1 MPRGHRGRVADVV
14 ARDHPLHLGAGE
26 PADDEPVLGRLER
39 LLAGFESR
47 RPPHVDDLVAQPVGE
62 VQPAEVLEPGRLQAG
77 LLGQLAAGQGLGVR
91 ARGVLPGALRE
102 LPEAPPDRVA
112 ELLDQPGV
120 LVLERDDQRRR
131 RLLHPAVQPG
141 GAVGALRAVLAD
153 AHPAVLVDH
162 AGGRDAHGAQPR
174 LRRVTSDEIRER
186 FLSFFE
192 ARDHKRVLSAS
203 LVPAEHDPSVLL
215 TTAGMHPLMPYFLG
229 RERPP
234 HHRLTSCQ
242 KCFRTPDID
251 VVGTTTRHLTF
262 FEMLG
267 NFSMGD
273 YFKEGAVE
281 FAWELSLEGFG
292 FDPELIW
299 VTVFEGDEEL
309 GLGPDEEAIE
319 AWLKIGVPRER
330 IVGCPRSENFWQAG
344 PIGPCGP
351 CSELYLD
358 RGLGWGKADDLP
370 GGENERFLEYWN
382 LVFMSFKQDPVNV
395 LTPLPAQ
402 NIDTGLGLNRLA
414 CILQG
419 TDSVFETDQFTPLIA
434 LGEQLSG
441 RRYGAEFPVDR
452 ALRVLADH
460 TRGMSFLVADGVV
473 PSNEDRGYVLRRLMR
488 RAIVQGRRIGI
499 EQGFLARYARVV
511 RDTMGAAYPELL
523 EHAETIDMW
532 LSGEEETFNRTLEQ
546 GMRLLDDVIA
556 RARERGE
563 EGIGA
568 DEAFRLHDTYGFPFD
583 LTLELAAEQGLGV
596 DEQGFESLMEEQRVR
611 ARASAGREGH
621 EDERERLRVFASS
634 AGAASVFTGYETTEQ
649 ATAVAGVSVQDGH
662 LLAKL
667 VESPFYATGGGQV
680 HDSGFVECEH
690 GDCRA
695 RVVDVVRLG
704 DDQAL
709 VLEPELGELKVGERV
724 VAHVDGAARRATE
737 CNHTATHLLHAAL
750 RERLGTHVRQ
760 AGSYVGPDKLRFD
773 FTHGAP
779 LSEDDARAVEDR
791 VNEWVL
797 ANQPVRALTTTLD
810 EARSLGAM
818 ALFGEKYGDV
828 VRMVEVGDGAWSRE
842 LCGGTHVRSTAEIGV
857 FKLTS
862 ESSSA
867 ANVRRIEA
875 VTGPVAIKLLRAHD
889 RELTEAAA
897 LLKTTPDNVA
907 EIVADRER
915 KRRDL
920 EKQLRSGARADVTVS
935 ADAVEQIDGVKVV
948 LQTATVDD
956 PKAMPDV
963 ADRLRNQLGH
973 PAVVVL
979 GADTG
984 GRVSLLVAATPGAVE
999 RGVRAGAIVKAAAQ
1013 VVGGGGGGRDSLAQ
1027 AGGRDPEKLAD
1038 ALATARAEIAKALG
1052 T

>member
-1 MPRGHRGRVADVV
+1 MPRGHGGRVADLV
-14 ARDHPLHLGAGE
+14 AGDHPLHLGAGE
-26 PADDEPVLGRLER
+26 AADDEPFLGRLER
-39 LLAGFESR
+39 LPAGFESG
-47 RPPHVDDLVAQPVGE
+47 RPPHVDVLVAQPVGE
-62 VQPAEVLEPGRLQAG
+62 VQPAEVLEPGRLQPG

-131 RLLHPAVQPG
+131 RLLDPAVQPG

-153 AHPAVLVDH
+153 AHPAVLVDD
-162 AGGRDAHGAQPR
+162 AGGRDAHCAQPR

-192 ARDHKRVLSAS
+192 ARDHKRVASAS

-215 TTAGMHPLMPYFLG
+215 TTAGMHPLKPYFQG
-229 RERPP
+229 REKPP
-234 HHRLTSCQ
+234 HNRLTSCQ

-273 YFKEGAVE
+273 YFKAGAVE
-281 FAWELSLEGFG
+281 FAWELSLQGFG

-299 VTVFEGDEEL
+299 VTVFEGDAEL

-330 IVGCPRSENFWQAG
+330 IVECPRSENFWQAG
-344 PIGPCGP
+344 PTGPCGP

-358 RGLGWGKADDLP
+358 RGLDFGKADDLP

-382 LVFMSFKQDPVNV
+382 LVFMQFDQNPVNT
-395 LTPLPAQ
+395 LTPLPSQ
-402 NIDTGLGLNRLA
+402 NIDTGLGLNRMAL
-414 CILQG
+414 IKQG
-419 TDSVFETDQFTPLIA
+419 VTSIFETDQFVPLIG
-434 LGEQLSG
+434 LGEELSG
-441 RRYGAEFPVDR
+441 KRYGSAFEIDR

-460 TRGMSFLVADGVV
+460 ARGMSFLIADGVV

-488 RAIVQGRRIGI
+488 RAVVQGRHIGI
-499 EQGFLARYARVV
+499 EPGFLPRYATVV
-511 RDTMGAAYPELL
+511 RDIMGAAYPELH
-523 EHAETIDMW
+523 EQGDTVDMW
-532 LSGEEETFNRTLEQ
+532 LATEEENFNRTLEQ
-546 GMRLLDDVIA
+546 GMRMLDDVIE
-556 RARERGE
+556 RARSRGE

-583 LTLELAAEQGLGV
+583 LTLELAAERGFGV
-596 DEQGFESLMEEQRVR
+596 DEQGFEELMEEQRVR
-611 ARASAGREGH
+611 ARASAGREGG
-621 EDERERLRVFASS
+621 EDVRERLRAFATQ
-634 AGAASVFTGYETTEQ
+634 AGAPSVFTGYETTEQ
-649 ATAVAGVSVQDGH
+649 ATAVASVERQNGRV
-662 LLAKL
+662 LAKL

-680 HDSGFVECEH
+680 HDAGVIECED
-690 GDCRA
+690 GGCA
-695 RVVDVVRLG
+695 AKVVDVVRLG

-709 VLEPELGELKVGERV
+709 VLEPVKGELHEGERV
-724 VAHVDGAARRATE
+724 WARVDRHARRATE

-779 LSEDDARAVEDR
+779 LSDEDRRWVEDR
-791 VNEWVL
+791 VNAMVL

-810 EARSLGAM
+810 EAKALGAM

-828 VRMVEVGDGAWSRE
+828 VRMVEVGGGDWSRE

-857 FKLTS
+857 FKITQ
-862 ESSSA
+862 ETSSA

-875 VTGPVAIKLLRAHD
+875 ITGPLGIELLRKHD
-889 RELTEAAA
+889 RELTAAA
-897 LLKTTPDNVA
+897 VALRTQPDA
-907 EIVADRER
+907 VADVAAAAVK
-915 KRRDL
+915 KRREL
-920 EKQLRSGARADVTVS
+920 EKQLESG
-935 ADAVEQIDGVKVV
+935 
-948 LQTATVDD
+948 ATVDAKPAEIIEID
-956 PKAMPDV
+956 GIRAVFEIREVPNPKA
-963 ADRLRNQLGH
+963 L
-973 PAVVVL
+973 
-979 GADTG
+979 
-984 GRVSLLVAATPGAVE
+984 PG
-999 RGVRAGAIVKAAAQ
+999 
-1013 VVGGGGGGRDSLAQ
+1013 
-1027 AGGRDPEKLAD
+1027 
-1038 ALATARAEIAKALG
+1038 
-1052 T
+1052 